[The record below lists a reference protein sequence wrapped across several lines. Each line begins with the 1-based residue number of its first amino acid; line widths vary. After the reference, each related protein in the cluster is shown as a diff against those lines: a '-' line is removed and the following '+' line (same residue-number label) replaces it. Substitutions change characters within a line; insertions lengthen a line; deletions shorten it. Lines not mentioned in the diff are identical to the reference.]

1 MKISI
6 PGFASKR
13 WGHGAVAAWIRVAS
27 RQRILSTG
35 LGLALTVLLIGI
47 SFVPSARRLQAGQ
60 PGENS
65 SEATAE
71 EIALEAGTPGG
82 NAEQVGAGATGT
94 ATILGTSKPGSPGS
108 PGGPPGPSGPEG
120 SVVLTAS
127 DIGVTAK
134 SVRIG
139 FTTLN
144 PAGLQ
149 GTGIGLPLR
158 SDIDKVIEAFVDYVN
173 DTGGIHGRQVVADII
188 KVDPLEE
195 SSQLK
200 ACTDLKGRAFGVVD
214 TATFILQSTQKCFS
228 GDGVPFTH
236 SYPLSASFQAEARG
250 YDVAANRNLDR
261 IAKEWAAESKSLGF
275 ITPGV
280 KAGVVTEN
288 CEPSITVVKTHLIP
302 GIRAAGAQPDVALK
316 VTDCDPKSQQTQ
328 IPSIVTQMVSENVTH
343 VFMAVNYVAVRNF
356 LENARPYGRP
366 FKYSASDYNGLTDD
380 FFTKDWDP
388 DQWDGVLAPSVLL
401 FGGKAAGKPP
411 AEGTQFCSKI
421 LTDRGVRGL
430 DNIENED
437 AEAGGFCDEFF
448 ITVGAA
454 QAVGPN
460 LKRTAWAQAA
470 QRLGTVK
477 TATVHSVTFSPGKF
491 SGGDTIVTLQWGKA
505 CKCYKQISDY
515 RPGRF

>member
-13 WGHGAVAAWIRVAS
+13 WGNGAVTAWTRVAS

-35 LGLALTVLLIGI
+35 LALLLTALLVGI
-47 SFVPSARRLQAGQ
+47 SFVPSVRRLQAGQ
-60 PGENS
+60 PGDS

-71 EIALEAGTPGG
+71 EIALEAGNPGG
-82 NAEQVGAGATGT
+82 NIEGGAGAGATGT
-94 ATILGTSKPGSPGS
+94 ATVPGGSKAGSPGS
-108 PGGPPGPSGPEG
+108 PGGPPGTSSPEG

-134 SVRIG
+134 NVRIG

-144 PAGLQ
+144 PLGLQ
-149 GTGIGLPLR
+149 SSGIGLPLR

-188 KVDPLEE
+188 KVDPLQE
-195 SSQLK
+195 SSQAA
-200 ACTDLKGRAFGVVD
+200 ACATLKGRTFGVVD

-275 ITPGV
+275 ITKGV
-280 KAGVVTEN
+280 KAGVVTEA
-288 CEPSITVVKTHLIP
+288 CEPSITVVKAHLIP
-302 GIRAAGAQPDVALK
+302 GIRAVTETDVVLK
-316 VTDCDPKSQQTQ
+316 ETDCNPAAQQGQ
-328 IPSIVTQMVSENVTH
+328 MGSIVTQLVAENVTH

-448 ITVGAA
+448 IMVGGA

-491 SGGDTIVTLQWGKA
+491 SGGDTVVTLQWGKG

-515 RPGRF
+515 KPGRF